1 MIITALAEKESQGV
15 EYYLALSETT
25 STRDTVTK
33 AAKKQGYLEI
43 KACKYLNN
51 NTLIITWAKGHLVR
65 LKEPEEYRAKN
76 GKTGL
81 WKICLLYQTTLS
93 M

>member
-33 AAKKQGYLEI
+33 AV
-43 KACKYLNN
+43 
-51 NTLIITWAKGHLVR
+51 NTLITTHL
-65 LKEPEEYRAKN
+65 L
-76 GKTGL
+76 
-81 WKICLLYQTTLS
+81 
-93 M
+93 